1 VSEVDFP
8 HADVLLRG
16 VDTGAGL
23 PVLFQ
28 HGLGGNAAQAAEV
41 FPDGEG
47 FRRLTLECRGQGRSA
62 QGDSH
67 ALSIPTFAAD
77 VLAFADARGVG
88 RFVAGGI
95 SMGAAIALHLA
106 VRHPERVLGLI
117 LARPAWLWQ
126 KAPEN
131 MRPYVEVAGHLRNP
145 DLRAGQAA
153 FEHSVT
159 ARELAQAAPDNL
171 ASLLRFFTAE
181 NPETLAALLAAI
193 AGDGPDVSEAEV
205 RRISV
210 PTLVLGTGIDVI
222 HPLDFAR
229 QLAARISGAR
239 FAEITAKT
247 TDRTRYVGE
256 FRAALARFLSG
267 LARMEGTAA

>member
-1 VSEVDFP
+1 MSEIDFP
-8 HADVLLRG
+8 HDGLLLRG
-16 VDTGAGL
+16 VDTGGGL

-47 FRRLTLECRGQGRSA
+47 FRRLTLECRGQGRSE
-62 QGDSH
+62 QGDPH
-67 ALSIPTFAAD
+67 ALSIATFAAD
-77 VLAFADARGVG
+77 ILAFADARGVG

-106 VRHPERVLGLI
+106 VRHPERVRGLI

-126 KAPEN
+126 KAPAN
-131 MRPYVEVAGHLRNP
+131 MRPYAEVAGHLRNP

-153 FEHSVT
+153 FECSAT
-159 ARELAQAAPDNL
+159 ARGLAQAAPDNL

-181 NPETLAALLAAI
+181 NPAALAALLAAI

-205 RRISV
+205 RRIPV
-210 PTLVLGTGIDVI
+210 PTLVLGTGIDAI

-229 QLAARISGAR
+229 QLADRISGAT
-239 FAEITAKT
+239 FAEITPKT
-247 TDRTRYVGE
+247 TDRARYVDE
-256 FRAALARFLSG
+256 FRATLARFLSG